1 MASSICEIC
10 CRRFGM
16 FFPCRITFIQV
27 ISYGNIN
34 PSAHC
39 TDRTL
44 SCHGWLSS
52 QETNTILFNA
62 NFFIS
67 WISLHK
73 YMPMC
78 LSFIASDEV
87 RPRGLEWLIFNKAQN
102 NYAKMFW
109 DSSYSQ
115 AWIIAGNGNYTK
127 FDFLKCVL
135 LWSEPSWCSVCTLSV
150 YQELLW
156 SSWWF
161 GMSSAV
167 HDQINRLL
175 NGLVGRFLSVL

>member
-1 MASSICEIC
+1 MKYVVGDSECS
-10 CRRFGM
+10 FL
-16 FFPCRITFIQV
+16 V
-27 ISYGNIN
+27 VS
-34 PSAHC
+34 
-39 TDRTL
+39 
-44 SCHGWLSS
+44 LSS
-52 QETNTILFNA
+52 RLYLMATSTHLLTVLTELILVMGGSVHKKPTPFYSMPISSFLEFLYTNI
-62 NFFIS
+62 I
-67 WISLHK
+67 
-73 YMPMC
+73 MPMC
-78 LSFIASDEV
+78 LSFIASDKV

-109 DSSYSQ
+109 DSSHSQ

-156 SSWWF
+156 SSLF